1 MIKKNMTTFNYTK
14 TESHTGIL
22 HHIVLSKGNET
33 FSMPVMDMQMLIH
46 NPNRAYLTHF
56 DQYYKD
62 DKRSRFIQY
71 QVTLRASTFFVVIRS
86 MTIKAGSVHTSHHE
100 TTTLYSLSQDDFEK
114 LKNTLDIVT
123 GFVSQNL
130 VLDKAETLH

>member
-1 MIKKNMTTFNYTK
+1 MTTFNYLK
-14 TESHTGIL
+14 TDSHTGIL
-22 HHIVLSKGNET
+22 HNIVLNKGKET
-33 FSMPVMDMQMLIH
+33 FSMSVQDMQMLIQ
-46 NPNRAYLTHF
+46 NPNRSYLTPF
-56 DQYYKD
+56 NQYYKG
-62 DKRSRFIQY
+62 DKCSRFIQY
-71 QVTLRASTFFVVIRS
+71 QVTLRATTFFVVIRS
-86 MTIKAGSVHTSHHE
+86 MTIKDGSVHTSHHE